1 MLADPPDANSSDML
15 LVEAIAAGSALA
27 FALLM
32 QRYLRTVL
40 AVAQRLLQSSAEA
53 DEVAQETFLRFWQ
66 YAGQWD
72 VYGKASVRTWLCKV
86 VANLCLDR
94 LRRKPSVAL
103 DDQLDLVDE
112 RMDSAATLEQQ
123 HRTALVRQ
131 VLAQLPERQRLA
143 VVLCYFEEMSMAE
156 AAHVM
161 ELTVGAV
168 ESLLVRA
175 RRKLRDLL
183 ERRGLT
189 FEELV

>member
-1 MLADPPDANSSDML
+1 
-15 LVEAIAAGSALA
+15 
-27 FALLM
+27 
-32 QRYLRTVL
+32 
-40 AVAQRLLQSSAEA
+40 
-53 DEVAQETFLRFWQ
+53 
-66 YAGQWD
+66 
-72 VYGKASVRTWLCKV
+72 VRTWLCKV
-86 VANLCLDR
+86 GANLCLDR

-103 DDQLDLVDE
+103 DDQLDLADE
-112 RMDSAATLEQQ
+112 RMDSATMLEQQ

-183 ERRGLT
+183 ERRGIT